1 MIPSTFLL
9 FCESLVSVNG
19 STDRKRKEK
28 EDRKKKNTDR
38 TQIKLNAPHVRYNV
52 CKTLPQ

>member
-9 FCESLVSVNG
+9 FCESLVSVKG
-19 STDRKRKEK
+19 RKRKEK

-38 TQIKLNAPHVRYNV
+38 TQTKLSAPHVRYDV